1 MPHDKQSS
9 HPLLS
14 AAAIARWSGWDR
26 YPGARPFARAE
37 LERLQAGLDQRGLAL
52 VRGPRAT
59 GKTTLLRQLA
69 GRAAARGWDRRAI
82 LFVDLEDPLWAPRP
96 SVAGLEALLAEGTG
110 LKLLLLDGVE
120 RLDHWA
126 DWARQVW
133 ARRRLAVAAAAT
145 GPVAGAAPAGMA
157 AVECLPLDLGAWIKE
172 YTDKKVDIES
182 ARQRLDDFLRA
193 GGLPVERSA
202 EGRRRSLIE
211 VFFAGLMQDVLLRQ
225 QVRDAN
231 MLTAMSVYLL
241 TQTGRPV
248 SASRLKGSLTRS
260 VDQARRFLA
269 HLQAAGLIHLVTRLE
284 DRARPN
290 QAARL
295 CFAADTGLAWALRQ
309 TPSAKQG
316 DISVDIEMPTRA
328 GLAWTAVLHCALR
341 AGLRP
346 WAWRARN
353 RHGLVIESGRRTDLA
368 IDLQLG
374 RAEPDPRPLG
384 QAMADCGCAAGLLLT
399 DGAGLGDRALAG
411 PGSIAVRHLADWL
424 LDPELTSKTVAKE
437 RSSARPAR
445 PQSRRLPRH
454 LL

>member
-1 MPHDKQSS
+1 MSDNKKSD

-14 AAAIARWSGWDR
+14 ATAIARWSGWDR
-26 YPGARPFARAE
+26 YPGARPFTRAE
-37 LERLQAGLDQRGLAL
+37 LERVQLGLDQRGLVL
-52 VRGPRAT
+52 VRGARAC

-69 GRAAARGWDRRAI
+69 SRAAARGWDRRAI
-82 LFVDLEDPLWAPRP
+82 LFVDLEDPLWAPQP
-96 SVAGLEALLAEGTG
+96 SVAGLEALLAERPG
-110 LKLLLLDGVE
+110 LKLVLLDGVE
-120 RLDHWA
+120 RLAGWA
-126 DWARQVW
+126 DWARRAR

-145 GPVAGAAPAGMA
+145 GPVAGAAPAGVA
-157 AVECLPLDLGAWIKE
+157 AVDCLPLTLDAWIGE
-172 YTDKKVDIES
+172 YTDSKVEGES
-182 ARQRLDDFLRA
+182 ARRLLDAYLRA

-211 VFFAGLMQDVLLRQ
+211 VFYAGLMQDVLLRQ
-225 QVRDAN
+225 RVRDAN
-231 MLTAMSVYLL
+231 ILTAMAVYLL

-269 HLQAAGLIHLVTRLE
+269 HLEAAGLIHLVARLE
-284 DRARPN
+284 DRSRPN

-309 TPSAKQG
+309 TPLAEKD

-353 RHGLVIESGRRTDLA
+353 RHGLVIESGSRLDLA
-368 IDLQLG
+368 LDLQLG
-374 RAEPDPRPLG
+374 RAEPDLRPLG

-399 DGAGLGDRALAG
+399 DGAGVGDRALAG

-424 LDPELTSKTVAKE
+424 LSPELTSKSVDKE
-437 RSSARPAR
+437 ISPGRPAR

>member
-1 MPHDKQSS
+1 MNQ
-9 HPLLS
+9 PLVS
-14 AAAIARWSGWDR
+14 AATINRWSGWDR
-26 YPGARPFARAE
+26 YPGARPFARPE
-37 LERLQAGLDQRGLAL
+37 LERLQAGLDQRGLVL
-52 VRGPRAT
+52 VRGARAS
-59 GKTTLLRQLA
+59 GKTTLLRGLA
-69 GRAAARGWDRRAI
+69 SRAAARGWDRRAI

-96 SVAGLEALLAEGTG
+96 SVAGLEALLAEGSG
-110 LKLLLLDGVE
+110 LKLVLLDGVE

-126 DWARQVW
+126 DWARQAR

-145 GPVAGAAPAGMA
+145 GPVGGAAPAGIA
-157 AVECLPLDLGAWIKE
+157 AVDCLPLDLGAWIKE

-211 VFFAGLMQDVLLRQ
+211 VFFASLMQDVLLRQ

-231 MLTAMSVYLL
+231 ILTAMSVYLL

-295 CFAADTGLAWALRQ
+295 CFAADSGLAWALRQ
-309 TPSAKQG
+309 TPQAEQDG
-316 DISVDIEMPTRA
+316 ISVGIEMPTRA
-328 GLAWTAVLHCALR
+328 GLAWTAVLHGVLR
-341 AGLRP
+341 AGLRT

-353 RHGLVIESGRRTDLA
+353 RHGLLVASGSRPELVL
-368 IDLQLG
+368 DLQLG
-374 RAEPDPRPLG
+374 RSDPDLRPLG
-384 QAMADCGCAAGLLLT
+384 QAMTDCGCPAGLLLT
-399 DGAGLGDRALAG
+399 DGAGVGDRALAG
-411 PGSIAVRHLADWL
+411 PGSIAVGHLADWL
-424 LDPELTSKTVAKE
+424 LEPKLTAKAVNKELGSGQ
-437 RSSARPAR
+437 PAR